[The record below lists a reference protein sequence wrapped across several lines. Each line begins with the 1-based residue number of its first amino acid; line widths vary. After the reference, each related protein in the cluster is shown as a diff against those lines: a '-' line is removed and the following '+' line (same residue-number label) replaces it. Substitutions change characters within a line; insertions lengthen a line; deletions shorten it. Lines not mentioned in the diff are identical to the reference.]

1 LGISDSIIAIQ
12 YLLIK
17 AFFMS
22 QTNTQSADYGEIEQ
36 LKERINSLEEKL
48 WRVSN
53 IYRYESL
60 QNLLQE
66 GQWLKADQETVKLIL
81 SIAGQTNVENL
92 RPAEIERLDCSELQ
106 VIDRLWS
113 IYSND
118 RFGFSVQAKIYQ
130 DLGGSKQSTIEQNTG
145 LIEQWGDRLGWRK
158 NGNWLKCSDLDYSE
172 KAVEGGLPGLWWNSP
187 YGSKMTNYFLARL
200 MSCEI

>member
-1 LGISDSIIAIQ
+1 MIAIK
-12 YLLIK
+12 YLSIK

-22 QTNTQSADYGEIEQ
+22 QTNTQSADYSEIEQ

-66 GQWLKADQETVKLIL
+66 GQWLKADQETVRLIL
-81 SIAGQTNVENL
+81 SIASQTNVENL
-92 RPAEIERLDCSELQ
+92 RPAEIEQLDCSELQ

-118 RFGFSVQAKIYQ
+118 RFGFSIQAKIYQ

-158 NGNWLKCSDLDYSE
+158 NENWLKCSDLDYSE

>member
-1 LGISDSIIAIQ
+1 
-12 YLLIK
+12 
-17 AFFMS
+17 MS
-22 QTNTQSADYGEIEQ
+22 QTNTQSADYSEIEQ
-36 LKERINSLEEKL
+36 LKERINILEEKL

-60 QNLLQE
+60 QNLLQQ
-66 GQWLKADQETVKLIL
+66 GQWLKADQETVRLIL
-81 SIAGQTNVENL
+81 SIAGQANVENL

-158 NGNWLKCSDLDYSE
+158 NSNWLKCSDLDYSE
-172 KAVEGGLPGLWWNSP
+172 NAVAGGLPGLWWNSP